1 MSSADEWADSAVRRY
16 FVDDPEA
23 RDGERLIIRGATA
36 RRLNRVMRVRR
47 GDLIEVVHAPDERV
61 YELRITRVARE
72 TVEGEIAGSRAAAAP
87 APPRITI
94 CPALIRPQRFDFMVE
109 KVTELGAAAIQP
121 VWTER
126 SIIRTEG
133 AQRLARWRRLVT
145 EASEQCGRE
154 TRPQVHPPRDLPS
167 LLAQPPAGA
176 LRILASTAKPH
187 ARVADLFRD
196 AALPQEVYIL
206 VGPEGG
212 LSPAE
217 AQLAQSHGWR
227 PTTLAP
233 RPLRAETAAI
243 AALALVAD
251 AIAARPPNTPPTQ
264 GEMSQR
270 DRGGRPAP

>member
-1 MSSADEWADSAVRRY
+1 MSSADQFGEPPVGRY

-23 RDGERLIIRGATA
+23 RDGERLIIRGPTA
-36 RRLNRVMRVRR
+36 RRLNRVMRVLR

-72 TVEGEIAGSRAAAAP
+72 TVEGEIAGSRPAAAP
-87 APPRITI
+87 ARPRITI

-126 SIIRTEG
+126 SIIRAEG

-154 TRPQVHPPRDLPS
+154 TRPEVHPPRDLPS
-167 LLAQPPAGA
+167 LLARPPADA
-176 LRILASTAKPH
+176 LRILASTAEPQV
-187 ARVADLFRD
+187 RVADLFRG

-206 VGPEGG
+206 AGPEGG

-217 AQLAQSHGWR
+217 AQQAQSHGWR

-233 RPLRAETAAI
+233 RPLRAETASI
-243 AALALVAD
+243 AALTLVAD
-251 AIAARPPNTPPTQ
+251 AIAAR
-264 GEMSQR
+264 R
-270 DRGGRPAP
+270 

>member
-1 MSSADEWADSAVRRY
+1 MSSADEWVDSAVRRY

-23 RDGERLIIRGATA
+23 RDGKRLIIRGSTA

-72 TVEGEIAGSRAAAAP
+72 TVEGEITGSRAVEAP

-126 SIIRTEG
+126 SIIRAEG

-154 TRPQVHPPRDLPS
+154 TRPQVHPPRDLPG
-167 LLAQPPAGA
+167 LLAHPPADA
-176 LRILASTAKPH
+176 LRILASTAEPQ
-187 ARVADLFRD
+187 ARVADLFR
-196 AALPQEVYIL
+196 AAPLPQEIYIL

-227 PTTLAP
+227 PVTLAP
-233 RPLRAETAAI
+233 RPLRAETASI
-243 AALALVAD
+243 AALTLVAE
-251 AIAARPPNTPPTQ
+251 AIEHASESLPPSW
-264 GEMSQR
+264 GEI
-270 DRGGRPAP
+270 

>member
-1 MSSADEWADSAVRRY
+1 MSSADQFGEPPVGRY

-23 RDGERLIIRGATA
+23 RDGEQLIIRGPTA

-47 GDLIEVVHAPDERV
+47 GDLIEVVHAPDERADGTV

-72 TVEGEIAGSRAAAAP
+72 TVEGEITGSRAVEAP

-126 SIIRTEG
+126 SIIRAEG

-154 TRPQVHPPRDLPS
+154 TRPEVHPPRDLPS
-167 LLAQPPAGA
+167 LLAQSPAGA
-176 LRILASTAKPH
+176 LRILASTAEQQ
-187 ARVADLFRD
+187 ARVADLFGSP
-196 AALPQEVYIL
+196 ALPQEIHIL

-217 AQLAQSHGWR
+217 EQLAQSHGWL
-227 PTTLAP
+227 PVTLAP
-233 RPLRAETAAI
+233 RPLRAETASI
-243 AALALVAD
+243 AALTLVAD
-251 AIAARPPNTPPTQ
+251 AIEHASESLPPSW
-264 GEMSQR
+264 GEI
-270 DRGGRPAP
+270 